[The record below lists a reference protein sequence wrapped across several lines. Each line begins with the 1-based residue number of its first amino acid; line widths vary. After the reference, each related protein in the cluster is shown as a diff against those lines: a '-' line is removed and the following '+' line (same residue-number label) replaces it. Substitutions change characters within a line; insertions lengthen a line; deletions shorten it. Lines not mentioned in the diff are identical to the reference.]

1 VAPGVLIDTGP
12 LVALI
17 DRGEERHADCVAA
30 LREVRP
36 PLLTTWPVVTEAMH
50 LLRRA
55 GWPAQRLLWELVAS
69 DDVELAE
76 LDAAELARARALM
89 EKYRDL
95 PMTLAD
101 ATLVAVGE
109 RRRLRTVLTLDGD
122 FHVYR
127 TATRAGFDLLP
138 APAAPS

>member
-1 VAPGVLIDTGP
+1 VQ
-12 LVALI
+12 
-17 DRGEERHADCVAA
+17 
-30 LREVRP
+30 P
-36 PLLTTWPVVTEAMH
+36 PLLTTWPVVTEAML

-55 GWPAQRLLWELVAS
+55 GWPAQRLLWDLVAS
-69 DDVELAE
+69 DEVELAE

-95 PMTLAD
+95 PMALAD

-122 FHVYR
+122 FRVYR
-127 TATRAGFDLLP
+127 TATRAAFEVLP
-138 APAAPS
+138 APVS